1 MSAPEN
7 RFKIAITGTT
17 RPLIGIWS
25 MLNSTNAVEALG
37 DSGYDWILLDGE
49 HSPLELDDAIA
60 QLRALALSKSI
71 PIVRLPDN
79 DPILLKR
86 FLDAGATTIILPYV
100 QNAEEAQAAVTA
112 MHYPPMGQ
120 RGVALMHRASR
131 YTRTKDYLK
140 TASDS
145 VSLIV
150 QLETPVA
157 LDNLESIASVKGVD
171 AVFIGPSDLSATMG
185 LLAEPDHP
193 KVLQLI
199 GETLE
204 RARKIGIPI
213 GIFAGTPV
221 AAERYLN
228 MGFGFVSVASDFG
241 LLVQHADATAARF
254 REIALA
260 REKAASAA

>member
-7 RFKIAITGTT
+7 RFNIALKGT

-49 HSPLELDDAIA
+49 HTPLELADAVD
-60 QLRALALSKSI
+60 QLRALTPSKSI

-86 FLDAGATTIILPYV
+86 FLDAGATTIMLPYV
-100 QNAEEAQAAVTA
+100 QNAEEARAAVTA
-112 MHYPPMGQ
+112 MHYPPLGE

-150 QLETPVA
+150 QLETPAA
-157 LDNLESIASVKGVD
+157 LENLEAIASVKGVD

-185 LLAEPDHP
+185 LLGEPDHP
-193 KVLQLI
+193 KVQQLI

-213 GIFAGTPV
+213 GVLAVNPA
-221 AAERYLN
+221 AAERYIS
-228 MGFGFVSVASDFG
+228 MGFAFVSVASDFS
-241 LLVQHADATAARF
+241 LLIQNADAAAARF

-260 REKAASAA
+260 REKAASAT

>member
-1 MSAPEN
+1 
-7 RFKIAITGTT
+7 
-17 RPLIGIWS
+17 

-49 HSPLELDDAIA
+49 HSPLELADAIA
-60 QLRALALSKSI
+60 QLRALAPSKAI

-86 FLDAGATTIILPYV
+86 FLDAGATTIMLPYV
-100 QNAEEAQAAVTA
+100 QNAEEAEAAVKA
-112 MHYPPMGQ
+112 MHYPPFGQ

-131 YTRTKDYLK
+131 YTRTRDYLK

-150 QLETPVA
+150 QLETPEA
-157 LDNLESIASVKGVD
+157 LENMESIASVKGVD

-185 LLAEPDHP
+185 LLGEPDHP
-193 KVLQLI
+193 QVQQLVA
-199 GETLE
+199 ETLQ

-213 GIFAGTPV
+213 GILAVNPA
-221 AAERYLN
+221 AAERYIT
-228 MGFGFVSVASDFG
+228 MGFTFVSVASDFG
-241 LLVQHADATAARF
+241 LLVQNADAAAARY

-260 REKAASAA
+260 REKAVSAA